1 MKIHT
6 QNSNVLQKI
15 FKNSTKGL
23 PPFALTDLQKQIK
36 LPTYGAVLPCRAMKK
51 SLIPSTI
58 ENGSQVVKNRSIPCI
73 VRTGKSC
80 REESALS
87 YPQYPFRFSL
97 HV

>member
-1 MKIHT
+1 MFSRKSLKI
-6 QNSNVLQKI
+6 LQRDYHL
-15 FKNSTKGL
+15 L
-23 PPFALTDLQKQIK
+23 PLTYLQKQIK

-58 ENGSQVVKNRSIPCI
+58 EIGSQVVKNRSIPCI

-80 REESALS
+80 REESALL

-97 HV
+97 YVY